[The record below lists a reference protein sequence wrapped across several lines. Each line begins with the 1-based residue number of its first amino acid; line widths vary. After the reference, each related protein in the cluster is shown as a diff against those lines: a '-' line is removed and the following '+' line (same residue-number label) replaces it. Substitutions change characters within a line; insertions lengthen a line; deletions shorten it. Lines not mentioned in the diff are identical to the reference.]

1 MNNGIKYL
9 NNLMENKCQ
18 KDYIMRKGYTRK
30 NGIVVLKKC
39 IKSTRFNKSKKRSD
53 EDAEIL
59 AFKKQL
65 TKKAYSLAGGPKK
78 CPNGTILRKAYMR
91 KNTKKAYPS
100 RCVKTNKSPEQIKV
114 LSRRKPILL
123 RSGTLGKYGYHN
135 LKGKTVAER
144 RNGLKKAIKAMGSL
158 VVMRK
163 INILMV
169 FSRNNPKLHSIY
181 KNDKK
186 WIYKNYEVKAQ

>member
-1 MNNGIKYL
+1 
-9 NNLMENKCQ
+9 MENKCPE
-18 KDYIMRKGYTRK
+18 DYIMRKGYTRK

-39 IKSTRFNKSKKRSD
+39 IKSTRFNKSKKRTD
-53 EDAEIL
+53 EDAELL

-65 TKKAYSLAGGPKK
+65 TKKAYRIAGGPKK
-78 CPNGTILRKAYMR
+78 CPNGTILRDAYIR

-100 RCVKTNKSPEQIKV
+100 RCIKTTKSQEQIKAMT
-114 LSRRKPILL
+114 SRKPILL

-135 LKGKTVAER
+135 LKEKSLDER
-144 RNGLKKAIKAMGSL
+144 RKSLKKAIKAMGSL

-169 FSRNNPKLHSIY
+169 FSRNNTKLHNIY

-186 WIYKNYEVKAQ
+186 WIYNNYEVKAQ